1 MFVDE
6 ASLAGMHVRPKLPRI
21 RPRKAIRATRL
32 FTMGERGGGGDWSE
46 YLKWSR
52 GHTELTMD
60 LRCS

>member
-32 FTMGERGGGGDWSE
+32 FTMGERGGGGIGLS
-46 YLKWSR
+46 
-52 GHTELTMD
+52 T
-60 LRCS
+60 